1 MILLELFDK
10 PYPWRRG
17 DPRDLSEKPTNA
29 YFTTDDGSLVAVA
42 IEIQAVPGSGP
53 RVYIAFDRR
62 HISQQRPS
70 YEVTGEGDPYRIFA
84 TVAEIIIA
92 TAKEHD
98 PTSIGFS
105 ADEESRIKL
114 YRRMSPILARKL
126 NMDLTVESAG
136 GDSMYFKFTKKA
148 RS

>member
-17 DPRDLSEKPTNA
+17 DPRDLGEEPTNA
-29 YFTTDDGSLVAVA
+29 
-42 IEIQAVPGSGP
+42 I
-53 RVYIAFDRR
+53 
-62 HISQQRPS
+62 
-70 YEVTGEGDPYRIFA
+70 TGEGDPYRIFA

-98 PTSIGFS
+98 PSSIGFS

-114 YRRMSPILARKL
+114 YQRMSPILARKL
-126 NMDLTVESAG
+126 NMDLTVEPVSG
-136 GDSMYFKFTKKA
+136 DDSMYFEFTKKV